1 MRTWTIRT
9 VLAMSC
15 AMGTTEALATAVVTF
30 DNGPEGWVGPVGGT
44 FIDPEGGNPG
54 ANLHTIFS
62 DFGITFRNSTN
73 KDFATDYTRWPMV
86 RLSIDLKV
94 NRIESFGNPVP
105 RPWVVELRDLDDPP
119 GNYPWVSVWL
129 ELAEI
134 ERNPE
139 WITYSVTI
147 LDTSSETLPPGWGG
161 YGAETEEGEP
171 ILPPDRTF
179 ADVLAGIDQAVY
191 TTFKPGFL
199 FGQTDF
205 DLQLDNIT
213 IDTCPIDFDGSG
225 AVDFGDL
232 LAILS
237 AWGPCEGI
245 CSEDL
250 DGNGA
255 VDFSDLLIVLANWG
269 PCP

>member
-1 MRTWTIRT
+1 M
-9 VLAMSC
+9 
-15 AMGTTEALATAVVTF
+15 
-30 DNGPEGWVGPVGGT
+30 PV
-44 FIDPEGGNPG
+44 
-54 ANLHTIFS
+54 S
-62 DFGITFRNSTN
+62 
-73 KDFATDYTRWPMV
+73 
-86 RLSIDLKV
+86 
-94 NRIESFGNPVP
+94 

-171 ILPPDRTF
+171 ILPPGRTF
-179 ADVLAGIDQAVY
+179 ADVLAGIDHAVY

-225 AVDFGDL
+225 AVDFNDL
-232 LAILS
+232 LAVLS
-237 AWGPCEGI
+237 AWGPYKPCPPFIRADIDQDCEVGF
-245 CSEDL
+245 
-250 DGNGA
+250 N
-255 VDFSDLLIVLANWG
+255 DLLIVLSGWG
-269 PCP
+269 PCE

>member
-1 MRTWTIRT
+1 MWTWTMRT

-30 DNGPEGWVGPVGGT
+30 DNGPEGWIGSGDT
-44 FIDPEGGNPG
+44 FIDAEGGNPG
-54 ANLHTIFS
+54 ANLHTIAS
-62 DFGITFRNSTN
+62 GFGVTFRNSTN
-73 KDFATDYTRWPMV
+73 EDFATDYTQWPMV
-86 RLSIDLKV
+86 RLSIDVKV
-94 NRIESFGNPVP
+94 NRIEFFGMPVS

-147 LDTSSETLPPGWGG
+147 FDTSSETLPPGWGG
-161 YGAETEEGEP
+161 YGAETKSGEP

-179 ADVLAGIDQAVY
+179 ADVLAGIDEAVY

-199 FGQTDF
+199 FLQTDF
-205 DLQLDNIT
+205 DIQLDNIT
-213 IDTCPIDFDGSG
+213 IDTCPVDFDGDG
-225 AVDFGDL
+225 EVGFGDV
-232 LAILS
+232 LAVLAS
-237 AWGPCEGI
+237 WGPCAS
-245 CSEDL
+245 CREDL
-250 DGNGA
+250 DGDGM
-255 VDFSDLLIVLANWG
+255 VGFSELLLVLGNWG
-269 PCP
+269 VCP